1 LGLDRAGVE
10 NYQITLGGDAT
21 ETATIGERAGPGFD
35 ASTIVSAIERV
46 VFTYLDLRLS
56 NREIFL
62 ETFRRVGAP
71 PFKAAL
77 YPGGNEGKTAA

>member
-1 LGLDRAGVE
+1 MDRAGVE

-46 VFTYLDLRLS
+46 VLTYLDIRLS
-56 NREIFL
+56 NRETFL
-62 ETFRRVGAP
+62 QTFRRVGAP
-71 PFKAAL
+71 PFKEAL
-77 YPGGNEGKTAA
+77 YPGGNAGKPAA

>member
-1 LGLDRAGVE
+1 MDRAGVE

-46 VFTYLDLRLS
+46 VLTYLDIRLS
-56 NREIFL
+56 NRETFL
-62 ETFRRVGAP
+62 ETFRRVGAL
-71 PFKAAL
+71 PFKSAL
-77 YPGGNEGKTAA
+77 YPSDSEGETAA